1 MAKEMRVYVPPELK
15 RQVEELA
22 KLMNLTPTKVGQI
35 ALSLGLRQLSSL
47 YQSDTVQNSPKEE
60 RISQNSPKESEKV
73 PDSSNQSL
81 SPPQPPPDPATSL
94 QDEKQERED
103 DTRQFID
110 RLIGGV

>member
-15 RQVEELA
+15 GQVEELA

-47 YQSDTVQNSPKEE
+47 YQSEIVRDRPKEEEVSQTSPKET
-60 RISQNSPKESEKV
+60 EKV
-73 PDSSNQSL
+73 PESSKQSP

-94 QDEKQERED
+94 QDEKQEGED

-110 RLIGGV
+110 RLIGGA